1 MFLEK
6 DSFFSIHGRNIQC
19 PATEMYKVRNGLS
32 ACVVTNIFTQ
42 KSCYPYNLRLNF
54 QFCRTLVGSVFHGTE
69 CICHHGPVI
78 WNIHSGSYKNVPN
91 FSVFKN
97 RIKKWKSENCSCR
110 LCKTYIS
117 TLGFT
122 YAFAPVSWMKLWHF
136 SHSCL
141 NKRKLVFKFLTLLI
155 IIKFIAFQFLL
166 EAVDVN

>member
-6 DSFFSIHGRNIQC
+6 DSFFSIHGRNVQC

-97 RIKKWKSENCSCR
+97 RIKKWKSENCPCR
-110 LCKTYIS
+110 LSKTYIS
-117 TLGFT
+117 RLGFT

-141 NKRKLVFKFLTLLI
+141 HKRKLVFKFLTFLI
-155 IIKFIAFQFLL
+155 IIKFIGFQFSL
-166 EAVDVN
+166 

>member
-32 ACVVTNIFTQ
+32 ACVVANIFTQ

-78 WNIHSGSYKNVPN
+78 WNIHSGS
-91 FSVFKN
+91 
-97 RIKKWKSENCSCR
+97 
-110 LCKTYIS
+110 
-117 TLGFT
+117 
-122 YAFAPVSWMKLWHF
+122 
-136 SHSCL
+136 
-141 NKRKLVFKFLTLLI
+141 
-155 IIKFIAFQFLL
+155 
-166 EAVDVN
+166 